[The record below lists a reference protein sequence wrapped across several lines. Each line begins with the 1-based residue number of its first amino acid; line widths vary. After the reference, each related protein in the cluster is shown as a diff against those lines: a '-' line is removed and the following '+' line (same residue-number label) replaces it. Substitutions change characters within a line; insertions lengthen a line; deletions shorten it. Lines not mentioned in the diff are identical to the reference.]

1 MSKRVFDL
9 IISSILIILF
19 SPIFLIISAAIMV
32 SMGRPVLFIQER
44 PGKNNK
50 IFKLYKF
57 RTMLENQPKHKIDDQ
72 RISILGNWLRKSSL
86 DEIPELFNVLKGDM
100 SLVGPRP
107 LLKEYIPFYSNEQIK
122 RHNVLPGITGWAQIK
137 GRNLISWDEKF
148 KFDVWYVNNQ
158 SLILDLKIILITF
171 YKVLLRQGINT
182 REKKIMPRFDIESIK
197 QKKGKK

>member
-158 SLILDLKIILITF
+158 SLILDLKIMLITF

>member
-148 KFDVWYVNNQ
+148 KFDVWYVSNQ
-158 SLILDLKIILITF
+158 SLILDLKIMLITF